1 MRLQQQ
7 EHYCQ
12 YTTSLT
18 ATNLTATTTY
28 RAVLKSGTCAAINS
42 STATVTVSAP
52 VAQTVSGTNTVCIGY
67 NYILVTS
74 GELGLVLRQL

>member
-18 ATNLTATTTY
+18 ATNLTTTTY
-28 RAVLKSGTCAAINS
+28 RAVVKSGTCAAINS